1 MNKKIIS
8 SLILGAMLAVTPAAA
23 FAETV
28 TVDLGNPVINVDG
41 SSYVMQDVAG
51 LNEEGVILVPVRDIA
66 EAFGGTVVY
75 DAAENTVKL
84 TFPNGNWANIAIG
97 APVDGTAADA
107 DADGIVSTGTFVND
121 KLYIPA
127 TLMATCLGA
136 RLELIDYGQDTVY
149 RLIYH
154 VR

>member
-8 SLILGAMLAVTPAAA
+8 SLILGAMLAVTPATA

-28 TVDLGNPVINVDG
+28 TVDLGNPVVNVDG

-75 DAAENTVKL
+75 DAAEHTVNL

-97 APVDGTAADA
+97 APVDEAAADA

>member
-8 SLILGAMLAVTPAAA
+8 SLILGAMLAVTPATA

-28 TVDLGNPVINVDG
+28 TVDLGNPVVNVDG

-75 DAAENTVKL
+75 DAAEHTVKL

-97 APVDGTAADA
+97 APVDEAAADA

-121 KLYIPA
+121 RLYIPA
-127 TLMATCLGA
+127 TLMATCLSA

>member
-8 SLILGAMLAVTPAAA
+8 SLILGAMLAVTPATA

-28 TVDLGNPVINVDG
+28 TVDLGNPVVNVDG

-66 EAFGGTVVY
+66 EAFDGTVVY
-75 DAAENTVKL
+75 DAAEHTVKL

-97 APVDGTAADA
+97 APVDEAAADA

-121 KLYIPA
+121 RLYIPA

>member
-8 SLILGAMLAVTPAAA
+8 SLILGAMLAVTPATA

-97 APVDGTAADA
+97 APVDGAADDA

-121 KLYIPA
+121 RLYIPA